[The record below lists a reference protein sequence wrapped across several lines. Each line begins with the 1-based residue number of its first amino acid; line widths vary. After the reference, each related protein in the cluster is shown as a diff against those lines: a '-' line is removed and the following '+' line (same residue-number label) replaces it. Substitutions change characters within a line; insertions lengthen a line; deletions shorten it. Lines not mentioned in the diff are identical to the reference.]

1 MVIAGEDKTKVE
13 QISHE
18 DIEDAVMSAL
28 PTLDTSQLEGLYELI
43 GLDLVADNKGKKR
56 VYQFQAF
63 RQDDRAK
70 MMHLKDH
77 KRHKMVKCLV
87 KYFSK
92 ATAKSV
98 QHLD

>member
-28 PTLDTSQLEGLYELI
+28 PTLDTSQLEGFYELI

-56 VYQFQAF
+56 VLLKVLRKHLDEIDDEKAAEWQQFQ
-63 RQDDRAK
+63 QIYD
-70 MMHLKDH
+70 HLTTKQG
-77 KRHKMVKCLV
+77 KQKVGKV
-87 KYFSK
+87 G
-92 ATAKSV
+92 
-98 QHLD
+98 